1 MLYNRYEIQRDVR
14 QAMYNYV
21 NEWMKAIGKNRKFL
35 GGDKPNLADLV
46 SFILCYNCIYMNV
59 TSVLI

>member
-1 MLYNRYEIQRDVR
+1 MLCCRYEIQRDVR

-46 SFILCYNCIYMNV
+46 SLCDIQIIFVVY
-59 TSVLI
+59 